1 MKIILMRYYAL
12 LLFSVMLLFN
22 SCIKEFGYDD
32 YKGSIKEFGTNSPIK
47 NQKFTF
53 RYSTNKSSDIY
64 TSSTDDNGNYIVK
77 NVLYRDVGQYTF
89 SFKSFEYNARVNS
102 NLYYYFDFYVKE
114 GILQSKCDLKVSF
127 KNSTSIN
134 DTLILLSDSKP
145 FPFNKKLSK
154 RLIGPFQ
161 MNFIIP
167 ILDTVENFCTHK
179 NDGIIERKVFWKF
192 KGQSGTINLTD
203 NYLTGI
209 GTIDSLNF

>member
-1 MKIILMRYYAL
+1 MRLISLFFIIIL
-12 LLFSVMLLFN
+12 FSFY

-32 YKGSIKEFGTNSPIK
+32 IKGSIKELGTNNPIK
-47 NQKFTF
+47 GQKFTMV
-53 RYSTNKSSDIY
+53 YSTNKSSDIY
-64 TSSTDDNGNYIVK
+64 SATTDDNGNYKVK
-77 NVLYRDVGQYTF
+77 NVLYRDVGQYTY
-89 SFKSFEYNARVNS
+89 SFKSFEYNAKVNS

-134 DTLILLSDSKP
+134 DTLILLSDSEP
-145 FPFNKKLSK
+145 FPYNKKLSK
-154 RLIGPFQ
+154 KLIGPFQ

-167 ILDTVENFCTHK
+167 ISDTVENFCTHK
-179 NDGIIERKVFWKF
+179 SDGIIERKVFWKF
-192 KGQSGTINLTD
+192 RGQSGTINLTD